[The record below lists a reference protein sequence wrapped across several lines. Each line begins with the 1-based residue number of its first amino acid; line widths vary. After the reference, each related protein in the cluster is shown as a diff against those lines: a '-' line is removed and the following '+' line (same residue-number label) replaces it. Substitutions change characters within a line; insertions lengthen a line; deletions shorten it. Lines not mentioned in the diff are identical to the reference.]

1 MYDQQPP
8 SEAARDSGLT
18 KGSTSRPKVE
28 SGVEHDGTAVEES
41 PTSLDNN
48 ESLPGPVSR
57 AASDGGRPKNLSE
70 AERKE
75 VYRATPKFRIH
86 WPDDD
91 TERKTLM
98 DALYAARQRSSRLM
112 NAMMYHLRRKDEA
125 ALYAFV
131 EERGRM
137 PKTAKEWPFEP
148 DNIYQVGRKFD
159 PSHVSGA
166 VSAMARAVTKKW
178 AKHRY
183 TCLVLNTENVPFYRR
198 TQPILIRAQE
208 LKFHPHP
215 KGMVARFALESG
227 RNKQLELVIRADD
240 AYHRDIVHKLLTG
253 QAAYGDAHLQE
264 HPRKRGRW
272 FFSVAYKRVIDRTD
286 HVKAA
291 AINRGMRCFLAMVT
305 EEGESWL
312 YDANDILSTLKQF
325 QRRRQKYQRDAK
337 ASGRAG
343 RGRKRILRP
352 IKPLLAKGE
361 NWRHS
366 KCQLIARRAAQWLHD
381 RGVGVLY
388 IEDFTGIRNGE
399 KPFEK
404 YVENLLHEWPY
415 YKLETMLKSA
425 LEDYGIE
432 TVSVSPEF
440 ITQRCNSCGHTSEEN
455 ISFQRWQMVCVE
467 CGHRAHLDKNAAA
480 NVLHRGGEG
489 SRSGSSGSKKSQRK
503 TKSRRGRQRTS
514 RKTSGK
520 SPKRGGNGATGRKS

>member
-1 MYDQQPP
+1 M
-8 SEAARDSGLT
+8 E
-18 KGSTSRPKVE
+18 GST
-28 SGVEHDGTAVEES
+28 
-41 PTSLDNN
+41 TSLDNN

-57 AASDGGRPKNLSE
+57 AASGGGRPKNLTE

-91 TERKTLM
+91 DERKALM
-98 DALYAARQRSSRLM
+98 NQLYAARQRSSRLM
-112 NAMMYHLRRKDEA
+112 NAMMYHLRRKDED

-131 EERGRM
+131 EEHGRL
-137 PKTAKEWPFEP
+137 PKTAKEWPFKP
-148 DNIYQVGRKFD
+148 GSADDPPTIYRVGREFD
-159 PSHVSGA
+159 PTHVSGA
-166 VSAMARAVTKKW
+166 VSAMARAVSKKW

-183 TCLVLNTENVPFYRR
+183 SCLVLNTENVPFYRR

-208 LKFHPHP
+208 LTLRAHP
-215 KGMVARFALESG
+215 KGMIARFALESG

-240 AYHRDIVHKLLTG
+240 AYHRDVVQKLLSG
-253 QAAYGDAHLQE
+253 KADFGDAQLQE
-264 HPRKRGRW
+264 HPRKRRRW

-305 EEGESWL
+305 EEGENWL
-312 YDANDILSTLKQF
+312 YDANDIVATLKQF

-399 KPFEK
+399 KPFHK
-404 YVENLLHEWPY
+404 YVEDLLHEWPY

-432 TVSVSPEF
+432 TISVSPEF
-440 ITQRCNSCGHTSEEN
+440 ITQRCNSCGHTAEEN
-455 ISFQRWQMVCVE
+455 ISLQRWQMVCVE

-480 NVLHRGGEG
+480 NVLHRGREG
-489 SRSGSSGSKKSQRK
+489 SRSGSSGSKKAQRK
-503 TKSRRGRQRTS
+503 TTSRRGRQRTS